1 MEASSVR
8 SRQARHLLQVGVGLF
23 LFAALIGL
31 AIPRFA
37 VPRVALSAHLIG
49 ILQGLFLAVVGLL
62 WTRLDLASRQ
72 LLITFWLVIYEAIA
86 AILSNLL
93 AALWGAGNTIIP
105 MAAGAAHGSDTQEII
120 INVGLRSSALALV
133 VSLGL
138 IFWGLRRAPGA

>member
-1 MEASSVR
+1 MESSSVR

>member
-1 MEASSVR
+1 MDSQFRV
-8 SRQARHLLQVGVGLF
+8 F
-23 LFAALIGL
+23 PF
-31 AIPRFA
+31 
-37 VPRVALSAHLIG
+37 RVALSAHLIG

-105 MAAGAAHGSDTQEII
+105 MAAGAAHGSDTQETI

>member
-1 MEASSVR
+1 MESSSVR
-8 SRQARHLLQVGVGLF
+8 SRQARYLLQVGVGLF